1 MNLCTLLLCV
11 LSIGEQS
18 KDSTFEQML
27 QTNQLEK
34 AVLYLVQLKS
44 TSADSNTIDSY
55 FSRLDS
61 SLQLQ
66 NKKEIPNSKPDSTSW
81 PKGTLVYSV
90 NAEYAHG
97 STKSRLLL
105 CTLWTNYL
113 KIYVKGNLYKRFQ
126 LNILRHATSEYDSLK
141 EMIAKSYLRS
151 ETAALRK
158 EGLGYLALKAQSQ
171 SRYEDAFGY
180 YTTLFTITHD
190 KKSLAKLSLLMAE
203 CFYFSDKIDD
213 AMRGLSAACQ
223 ISTEDDGG
231 SACGVKELWMKDFKA
246 VQENSKAAKKQHIII
261 RFF

>member
-1 MNLCTLLLCV
+1 MNLCALLVCV

-34 AVLYLVQLKS
+34 AVVYLEQFKS
-44 TSADSNTIDSY
+44 ASADSNTIDSY

-66 NKKEIPNSKPDSTSW
+66 NKKEIPNSKPNTTSW
-81 PKGTLVYSV
+81 PKGTLLYSF
-90 NAEYAHG
+90 NTEYAQG

-105 CTLWTNYL
+105 CSLWTSYL
-113 KIYVKGNLYKRFQ
+113 KTYTKGSLCKRFQ
-126 LNILRHATSEYDSLK
+126 LNILRHAPSEYDSLK

-151 ETAALRK
+151 ETVALRK
-158 EGLGYLALKAQSQ
+158 EGIGYLALKAQSQ
-171 SRYEDAFGY
+171 DRYEDAFGY

-190 KKSLAKLSLLMAE
+190 NKSRADLSLLMAE
-203 CFYFSDKIDD
+203 CFYFSNKIDD
-213 AMRGLSAACQ
+213 AIRGLTIACQ

-231 SACGVKELWMKDFKA
+231 SACGVKELWMKDFKT
-246 VQENSKAAKKQHIII
+246 VQENPKAAKKQHIII